1 MMSPS
6 RLVVSAVALA
16 AVCGSLAFMPL
27 HRAPVGKTIVVRMID
42 KSPTEFAY
50 EPATITASV
59 GDVVQFVQ
67 TTATPHNV
75 DFRETPSGAELG
87 AARTGEF
94 MLAPE
99 QKYELR
105 IDDRFKAGAY
115 RFVCTPHELLGMK
128 GTLTVIPAK

>member
-1 MMSPS
+1 MIAPA
-6 RLVVSAVALA
+6 RLLVVVVASVAVA
-16 AVCGSLAFMPL
+16 GSLALAPL
-27 HRAPVGKTIVVRMID
+27 HRAPVGKTHVVRMID

-50 EPATITASV
+50 EPASVTASV
-59 GDVVQFVQ
+59 GDVIQFVQ

-75 DFRETPSGAELG
+75 DFREAPNGADLG
-87 AARTGEF
+87 TAKTGEF

-105 IDDRFKAGAY
+105 IDERFRAGSY

-128 GTLTVIPAK
+128 GTLTVVAAK